1 MMATFQA
8 IGSVAEAVARLLGQ
22 TWQPSLLNGS
32 ALQFEVYQG
41 KDFSTAGPWTSACRS
56 SCTRSAST
64 RCSAPCRLLDPQ
76 HRRPL
81 PLDIWLLLTA
91 WAQDA
96 SMEHAILGWAM
107 RAIDDN
113 PILSSGF
120 LNAFIPGVFRP
131 EETVELVPAELTNAE
146 VFQLWQVLPN
156 SLQLSVTLRGPRR
169 AGGVRADGAPGLAG
183 PHARARVRDGAG
195 MNILETTAI
204 VPRSVCSSPTR
215 LAAPPWRR
223 AGGHRLA
230 RRRPGAARMA
240 VQSPISTIMGFG
252 RLPGLPPTSRPS
264 PRLP

>member
-41 KDFSTAGPWTSACRS
+41 KDFSKPMDLGVSVFVYQVGVNKVQRTLPPA
-56 SCTRSAST
+56 
-64 RCSAPCRLLDPQ
+64 DPQ

-131 EETVELVPAELTNAE
+131 EETVELVPAELTNDE
-146 VFQLWQVLPN
+146 VFQLWQVLPS
-156 SLQLSVTLRGPRR
+156 SLQLS
-169 AGGVRADGAPGLAG
+169 APYV
-183 PHARARVRDGAG
+183 ARVLRVESELTVPQGSPVRTRE
-195 MNILETTAI
+195 LEFGT
-204 VPRSVCSSPTR
+204 VP
-215 LAAPPWRR
+215 A
-223 AGGHRLA
+223 
-230 RRRPGAARMA
+230 
-240 VQSPISTIMGFG
+240 
-252 RLPGLPPTSRPS
+252 
-264 PRLP
+264 

>member
-41 KDFSTAGPWTSACRS
+41 KDFSKPMDLGVSVFVYQVGVNKVQRTLPPA
-56 SCTRSAST
+56 
-64 RCSAPCRLLDPQ
+64 DPQ

-131 EETVELVPAELTNAE
+131 EETVELVPAELTNDE
-146 VFQLWQVLPN
+146 VFQLWQVLPS
-156 SLQLSVTLRGPRR
+156 SLQLS
-169 AGGVRADGAPGLAG
+169 APYV
-183 PHARARVRDGAG
+183 ARVVRVESELTVPQGSPVRTRE
-195 MNILETTAI
+195 LEFGT
-204 VPRSVCSSPTR
+204 VP
-215 LAAPPWRR
+215 A
-223 AGGHRLA
+223 
-230 RRRPGAARMA
+230 
-240 VQSPISTIMGFG
+240 
-252 RLPGLPPTSRPS
+252 
-264 PRLP
+264 

>member
-41 KDFSTAGPWTSACRS
+41 KDFSTPMDLGVSVFVYQVGVNKVQRTLPPA
-56 SCTRSAST
+56 
-64 RCSAPCRLLDPQ
+64 DPQ

-131 EETVELVPAELTNAE
+131 EETVELVPAELTNDE
-146 VFQLWQVLPN
+146 VFQLWQVLPS
-156 SLQLSVTLRGPRR
+156 SLQLS
-169 AGGVRADGAPGLAG
+169 APYV
-183 PHARARVRDGAG
+183 ARVLRVESELTVPQGSPVRTRE
-195 MNILETTAI
+195 LEFGT
-204 VPRSVCSSPTR
+204 VP
-215 LAAPPWRR
+215 A
-223 AGGHRLA
+223 
-230 RRRPGAARMA
+230 
-240 VQSPISTIMGFG
+240 
-252 RLPGLPPTSRPS
+252 
-264 PRLP
+264 